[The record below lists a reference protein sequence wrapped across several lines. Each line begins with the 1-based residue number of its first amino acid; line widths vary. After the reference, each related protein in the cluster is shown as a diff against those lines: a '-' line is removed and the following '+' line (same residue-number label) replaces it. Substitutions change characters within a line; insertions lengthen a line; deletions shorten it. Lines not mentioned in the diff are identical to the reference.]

1 MSDQALSSDS
11 HHADR
16 LSATVMPHALFL
28 GSSLSSVDRLNML
41 PVPPELHPKTKLSH
55 KLPSLFKRQKRR
67 NSDVSSQ
74 NPTGAESSGSTYEL
88 EEVPADSA
96 SGRLDASTDRT
107 PALIRG
113 ESEIEEIGKDVYGL
127 NRKKSEYEKALERYQ
142 SEIKS
147 FDRIKWV
154 DIHLFHATVSLE
166 TMYTLVLLLMA

>member
-1 MSDQALSSDS
+1 MLGTMLTT
-11 HHADR
+11 

-67 NSDVSSQ
+67 NSDASSR
-74 NPTGAESSGSTYEL
+74 NPTAESSGSAYEP
-88 EEVPADSA
+88 EEVPANSA
-96 SGRLDASTDRT
+96 SGRLDRT

-113 ESEIEEIGKDVYGL
+113 ESEIEEVGKDVYGL
-127 NRKKSEYEKALERYQ
+127 NRKKTEYEKALERYQ
-142 SEIKS
+142 SEVKS

-154 DIHLFHATVSLE
+154 DIHLFHATVSHNPRI
-166 TMYTLVLLLMA
+166 YS

>member
-1 MSDQALSSDS
+1 MLGTMLTS
-11 HHADR
+11 

-67 NSDVSSQ
+67 TSDASSQ
-74 NPTGAESSGSTYEL
+74 NPPGAESSGSAYEL
-88 EEVPADSA
+88 EEVPADSV
-96 SGRLDASTDRT
+96 SGRLDRT

-113 ESEIEEIGKDVYGL
+113 ESEIEEVGKDVYGL
-127 NRKKSEYEKALERYQ
+127 NRKKTEYEKALERYQ
-142 SEIKS
+142 SEVKS

-154 DIHLFHATVSLE
+154 DIHLFHATVSHGPHI
-166 TMYTLVLLLMA
+166 YP